1 MASTDNKPSKTIAY
15 QYYEYD
21 RQYKSSAKDGGTN
34 LLNVINQAQN
44 FYNGNQFPNN
54 NSNNAIRVSIN
65 ICSFSATIKASKI
78 CGTPI
83 YLTYTA
89 DTTEVDCSK
98 LRQFDE
104 YNCNKL
110 HQKTF
115 NYQAALNG
123 FVNGTEIAFVR
134 WDEDDTSYQGIYKG
148 GLVYEHIDPRN
159 FAIANNRLPA
169 KDIQNQKW
177 VMFWTYMELGAVKE
191 LLEGTKEEIKD
202 KEDAL
207 VREVN
212 GASEDNKPDID
223 LVAHS
228 LIRVFTRYFKVD
240 GEVYFECS
248 TENVNIFKYPHP
260 LNRRLH
266 TAKIK
271 KIVEEY
277 EKTLGERD
285 PDGNKVKD
293 YKIDYEDLIMQ
304 HYKDTELTADEYK
317 KIKEKFSLYPFAVF
331 VPFVDND
338 AFWGRSDIKSV
349 IPIQKAI
356 NYMVT
361 MTLKCAEN
369 NAYNKILVK
378 PDTLQGQVITN
389 EPSQVLV
396 DYSGFTNG
404 WGYKTL
410 ETPPVPN
417 GLLDFSDRL
426 LAMTRV
432 VYGFNDVMD
441 GSVTNKDMSGY
452 MLQQMIKQ
460 SNTSIEQQQQ
470 IFWEFQEDLAAIR
483 LTFYKHYVDQAQYT
497 AEISDTEYTELE
509 ESRKMLRNRLLSG
522 KKLQLYPQ
530 AKPEDFEKPTH
541 KTKVYSITNKELYGV
556 RFDISIEAMQGLA
569 DSKLIESQMWD
580 NLFLN
585 GGIKNIDPELLEA
598 YFNAN
603 PNVSPRT
610 KAAIKAEV
618 ERMKQGRIAQLEE
631 QLKNIV
637 QKTQQIID
645 YAKQLENV
653 VGYQGNYLKNL
664 TAEFTGKINTQNKV
678 INGLVTD
685 LDKYRGEPMSE
696 GEKKSNNSR
705 GISGSGANGNIQ
717 PAA

>member
-1 MASTDNKPSKTIAY
+1 MASETKKPSTTIAY
-15 QYYEYD
+15 NYYLLD
-21 RQYKSSAKDGGTN
+21 RQYKSSEKKVGTN
-34 LLNVINQAQN
+34 LLKVITQAQD

-54 NSNNAIRVSIN
+54 NSNNALRISIN
-65 ICSFSATIKASKI
+65 ICSFAANIKASKI

-83 YLTYTA
+83 YLAYTA
-89 DTTEVDCSK
+89 DNTETDCTK

-115 NYQAALNG
+115 NFQSALNG

-134 WDEDDTSYQGIYKG
+134 WDEDDTSYAGIYKG

-159 FAIANNRLPA
+159 FAVANNRLPA

-177 VMFWTYMELGAVKE
+177 VMFWNYMEVGAVKE
-191 LLEGTKEEIKD
+191 ILEGTESEKKEKEE
-202 KEDAL
+202 AL
-207 VREVN
+207 CREVSK
-212 GASEDNKPDID
+212 ADELID
-223 LVAHS
+223 LGTIAHS
-228 LIRVFTRYFKVD
+228 LVRVYTRSFKLD

-248 TENVNIFKYPHP
+248 TQNVDIFKYPHP
-260 LNRRLH
+260 LNRKLH
-266 TAKIK
+266 TTKIK
-271 KIVEEY
+271 KIVDEF
-277 EKTLGERD
+277 KKNLDERD

-304 HYKDTELTADEYK
+304 HYKDTVLTEDEYK
-317 KIKEKFSLYPFAVF
+317 EIKEKFSLYPFAVF

-338 AFWGRSDIKSV
+338 AFWGRSDVKSL
-349 IPIQKAI
+349 IPIQKGI
-356 NYMVT
+356 NYMIT

-432 VYGFNDVMD
+432 IYGFNDVMD

-460 SNTSIEQQQQ
+460 SNTAIEQQQQ

-483 LTFYKHYVDQAQYT
+483 LTFYKHYVDQARYT
-497 AEISDTEYTELE
+497 AELSDTEYAEAE
-509 ESRKMLRNRLLSG
+509 ESRKMLHNRLLAG
-522 KKLQLYPQ
+522 KKLKKYPM
-530 AKPEDFEKPTH
+530 AKAEDFERPTH
-541 KTKVYSITNKELYGV
+541 RSKIYTITNKEMYGV
-556 RFDISIEAMQGLA
+556 RFDIMVEAMQGLA

-580 NLFLN
+580 NLFIN
-585 GGIKNIDPELLEA
+585 GGIKNIEPELLEA

-618 ERMKQGRIAQLEE
+618 ER
-631 QLKNIV
+631 LKNGKIAKLEQQLQDIV

-664 TAEFTGKINTQNKV
+664 TAEFTGKINTQNKI
-678 INGLVTD
+678 INGLTTD
-685 LDKYRGEPMSE
+685 LAKFREGDVASE
-696 GEKKSNNSR
+696 GEVKSNNSR
-705 GISGSGANGNIQ
+705 GISGTGANGAVQ
-717 PAA
+717 VAQ